1 MILFVKYDNKKL
13 VVIFDKRRSIRDEAM
28 INELEFFNQ
37 ATLRICSSLDINE
50 VAQECLDFLQGY
62 IPLDGVAVTYFDE
75 KNRSLVIMAIKSK
88 LPLNTQT
95 TIIPISQEGHQA
107 YKKIKDTVLIFNDPE
122 NRPVTPPM
130 WMKLGLVDKSSIV
143 LFMSVKGRPLGQIDF
158 FTRGRNR
165 YTDEH
170 AHLISLLHK
179 PFSIAVANSLQY
191 QEVVN
196 IKELFSHDLQQACHG
211 LAQGPEGEIIGAGGG
226 LYNVMEAVTQVAPL
240 NTPVLLMGETGVG
253 KEIIANR
260 IHYSSPRKEGPF
272 VKINSGAIPE
282 GLIDSELFGHEKG
295 AFTGALARKS
305 GRFELA
311 HQGTL
316 FLDEV
321 GDLPASVQVRLLRVL
336 QEKEIER
343 VGGSKPIKVD
353 VRIIAA
359 THRNMAVLVREGS
372 FRLDLWFR
380 INVFPIT
387 IPPLRE
393 RKSDIPNLI
402 RYFIMSKSREL
413 NLGFNPELAPGTME
427 RLMAYDWP
435 GNVRELQNI
444 VERVLIQSRIT
455 GSSQPLRF
463 DEFAFPGG
471 GSKARQSLPEPEGK
485 FLSLDEAMKLHIQ
498 SALDLTHGKIHG
510 KGGAAEL
517 LRINPNTLRHRMRM
531 LGIPYGR
538 KRTNNRLNP

>member
-1 MILFVKYDNKKL
+1 
-13 VVIFDKRRSIRDEAM
+13 
-28 INELEFFNQ
+28 
-37 ATLRICSSLDINE
+37 
-50 VAQECLDFLQGY
+50 AQRGN
-62 IPLDGVAVTYFDE
+62 P
-75 KNRSLVIMAIKSK
+75 RSLHPA
-88 LPLNTQT
+88 
-95 TIIPISQEGHQA
+95 GA
-107 YKKIKDTVLIFNDPE
+107 
-122 NRPVTPPM
+122 RP
-130 WMKLGLVDKSSIV
+130 
-143 LFMSVKGRPLGQIDF
+143 
-158 FTRGRNR
+158 
-165 YTDEH
+165 H
-170 AHLISLLHK
+170 H
-179 PFSIAVANSLQY
+179 
-191 QEVVN
+191 EVVN

-402 RYFIMSKSREL
+402 RYFIMRKSREL